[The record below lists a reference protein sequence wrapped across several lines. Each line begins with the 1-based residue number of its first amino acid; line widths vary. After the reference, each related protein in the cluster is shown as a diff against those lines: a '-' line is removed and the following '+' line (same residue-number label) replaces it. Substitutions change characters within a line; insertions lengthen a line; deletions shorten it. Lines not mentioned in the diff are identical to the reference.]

1 MRLGGLRKW
10 KIPVTPSGIEPTTFQ
25 LVAQCPNQLYH
36 CTPIFFREGCY
47 IYMCVCVCVCV
58 CIYIYI
64 YIYIYMLS
72 SHFCAQQYVLK
83 FNTFCFPQKLNAF
96 LHFVC
101 QSCVT
106 VNVSRAKGK
115 VLNVVDI
122 LLLLHHSTTH
132 VPHSKYGFFHK
143 RLSVEMTEVK
153 MLNRGTWWQWWHGG
167 TFGNRNRL

>member
-1 MRLGGLRKW
+1 
-10 KIPVTPSGIEPTTFQ
+10 
-25 LVAQCPNQLYH
+25 
-36 CTPIFFREGCY
+36 
-47 IYMCVCVCVCV
+47 
-58 CIYIYI
+58 
-64 YIYIYMLS
+64 MLS

-153 MLNRGTWWQWWHGG
+153 MLNRGTW
-167 TFGNRNRL
+167 